1 MNDQKRLQGQEQQG
15 SLVQI
20 RKEIRQ
26 CMAEGDILEAERLLH
41 QITPDCYN
49 RQDAVMFQLFQ
60 VFRKEVEKEEN
71 TTIFDVSQDLD
82 EVMEHYMRIK
92 MYLHRVELGL
102 PEHLQKEVYTYCKTK
117 KVSDYLILHILHTN
131 IFLKK
136 VFCENMASLF
146 AREEGEYSMRANL
159 FLQLAEMME

>member
-1 MNDQKRLQGQEQQG
+1 MNDQKWLLGQEEQG
-15 SLVQI
+15 SLIQI

-49 RQDAVMFQLFQ
+49 RQDAVMSQLFQ
-60 VFRKEVEKEEN
+60 VFRKEVEKEEKI
-71 TTIFDVSQDLD
+71 TIFDVSQDLD

-102 PEHLQKEVYTYCKTK
+102 PEHLQKEVYMYCKKT

-136 VFCENMASLF
+136 AFCENMASLF
-146 AREEGEYSMRANL
+146 AREEGDYSMRANL